1 MIAFTVQ
8 DGSVKYYMKYMSK
21 PPLFSSESD
30 RQSCQQTAASYK
42 ELIESQKKQTAE
54 RDGR

>member
-1 MIAFTVQ
+1 MIASTVQ

-21 PPLFSSESD
+21 PPLFSSESE